1 MMRNYIVFISPSTE
15 AADLAAK
22 MTAGQQDIEIIAARL
37 KDGVKAAQA
46 AVQNGARVLISRG
59 FTHHM
64 ISEKLPHIPLVD
76 LEFGGYDILRAYLE
90 AVKIGKPI
98 AIIDSRAVVEG
109 VGSIEDILG
118 IKEKSLKI
126 IIDSYQDYA
135 AGIDQ
140 AAAAGAGCI
149 VGNQAVSQRAIAR
162 GLCGIVIGSG
172 REALSRAFLTARHL
186 LAVEQLRDANAQQI
200 ETIVNAVDYG
210 ILAINNQAGITAI
223 NSEAERILNLAGLE
237 GAARQTLITRLH
249 QCMSEGE
256 RHLGIIE
263 KIAPD
268 VEVVVNYQS
277 IISGGQ
283 VIGGVATLQELG
295 HFQAV
300 ERKTREELA
309 RRGRMAK
316 YSFLDIKSE
325 CPGMRTA
332 IADARRFARY
342 DDTVLILGE
351 TGVGKE
357 YFAHAIHLAS
367 DRKNGPF
374 VAVNCAA
381 IPENILESE
390 LFGYAEGA
398 FTGAKKGGKTGLFE
412 QAHGGTIFLDEIGEM
427 SENLQTRLLR
437 VLQEHEVYRLG
448 DDRVTPVDIRVIAAT
463 NRDLDAMVQSGK
475 FREDLYYRLD
485 VLTVEVPPLRERK
498 ADIEIFIGSFIAEF
512 NAKYHTTV
520 EGVDQDGMR
529 LLLQYDW
536 PGNIRELY
544 NIVGRLAAQATE
556 PVIGVEEVRRV
567 LKRRLRFEQHTVSGL
582 QPYARTVDAAA
593 IREALAQTDGNKQ
606 KAAELLGIGRAT
618 LWRKLKKFE

>member
-210 ILAINNQAGITAI
+210 ILAINNQAGISAI
-223 NSEAERILNLAGLE
+223 NSEAERILN
-237 GAARQTLITRLH
+237 
-249 QCMSEGE
+249 
-256 RHLGIIE
+256 
-263 KIAPD
+263 
-268 VEVVVNYQS
+268 
-277 IISGGQ
+277 
-283 VIGGVATLQELG
+283 
-295 HFQAV
+295 
-300 ERKTREELA
+300 
-309 RRGRMAK
+309 
-316 YSFLDIKSE
+316 
-325 CPGMRTA
+325 
-332 IADARRFARY
+332 
-342 DDTVLILGE
+342 
-351 TGVGKE
+351 
-357 YFAHAIHLAS
+357 
-367 DRKNGPF
+367 
-374 VAVNCAA
+374 
-381 IPENILESE
+381 
-390 LFGYAEGA
+390 
-398 FTGAKKGGKTGLFE
+398 
-412 QAHGGTIFLDEIGEM
+412 
-427 SENLQTRLLR
+427 
-437 VLQEHEVYRLG
+437 
-448 DDRVTPVDIRVIAAT
+448 
-463 NRDLDAMVQSGK
+463 
-475 FREDLYYRLD
+475 
-485 VLTVEVPPLRERK
+485 
-498 ADIEIFIGSFIAEF
+498 
-512 NAKYHTTV
+512 
-520 EGVDQDGMR
+520 
-529 LLLQYDW
+529 
-536 PGNIRELY
+536 
-544 NIVGRLAAQATE
+544 
-556 PVIGVEEVRRV
+556 
-567 LKRRLRFEQHTVSGL
+567 
-582 QPYARTVDAAA
+582 
-593 IREALAQTDGNKQ
+593 
-606 KAAELLGIGRAT
+606 
-618 LWRKLKKFE
+618 